1 MVNSNNSK
9 LEESLVISE
18 YKSLREEIQARLS
31 RVFRLQQ
38 GLLLGTLIYATT
50 FYLPKLLSTSAI
62 SQTSKLLPIV
72 ALLYY
77 SFLFILPFIA
87 FVVEL
92 LCTSEQ
98 DAIFRAGIY
107 IKDNIEKIY
116 RQSTF
121 RGWEDWLDRQD
132 KVERR
137 RTSDKLI
144 IFARRYIIIPLYCLA
159 SSFICT
165 LGFINSFHIK
175 LSVSLISLTVTL
187 MFAFY
192 FIIFYLMVSRLDKA
206 QKEEF
211 TSPLYNL
218 LVVDVDGCLLN
229 RNKKISKANID
240 AISFLKK
247 RGVYIILASGRGA
260 FSLKHICK
268 KLNLRGLHVSC
279 HGASIFDAAN
289 TTEQQLPACLTTDD
303 VKSIIRKLNEFNI
316 IWVAFG
322 KEKYYCRQVDMASVE
337 SNLINR
343 ADLKNEDLDII
354 IGVQDELI
362 FTFPENISKILCYVN
377 VDEREKRS
385 ELSKAL
391 SNKFT
396 VMMSTDETLE
406 IIHKEALKEKA
417 VEEIIKEY
425 GPKKIRS
432 IVVGDYD
439 NDIGILKWGHQAV
452 APSNASMGV
461 RKLTGVNV
469 LETSNDDDLI
479 WEISRAYFNLRM
491 VKSKNNN
498 P

>member
-1 MVNSNNSK
+1 MVNPNYSK
-9 LEESLVISE
+9 LEKSLVISE
-18 YKSLREEIQARLS
+18 YESLREEIQARLS
-31 RVFRLQQ
+31 RVFKLQQ

-50 FYLPKLLSTSAI
+50 FYLPKLLNTGTI
-62 SQTSKLLPIV
+62 SQTSKSLPIV

-137 RTSDKLI
+137 RTSDNLI
-144 IFARRYIIIPLYCLA
+144 IFARRYIIIPLYCIA

-165 LGFINSFHIK
+165 LGFITSLQIK
-175 LSVSLISLTVTL
+175 LSFSLMSLSVIV
-187 MFAFY
+187 MIAFY
-192 FIIFYLMVSRLDKA
+192 FFIFYLMVSKLDKA
-206 QKEEF
+206 QREEF

-218 LVVDVDGCLLN
+218 LVLDVDGCLLN
-229 RNKKISKANID
+229 RNKEISKVNIE
-240 AISFLKK
+240 AISFLKR
-247 RGVYIILASGRGA
+247 RGIYIVLASGRGA
-260 FSLKHICK
+260 LSLEHICE
-268 KLNLRGLHVSC
+268 KLNLKGLHVSC
-279 HGASIFDAAN
+279 HGASIFDATN
-289 TTEQQLPACLTTDD
+289 KTEQQLPACLTKNDLKI
-303 VKSIIRKLNEFNI
+303 VIRKLNEFNI

-322 KEKYYCRQVDMASVE
+322 KDKYYCRQRDLDSVK
-337 SNLINR
+337 SNLVNR
-343 ADLKNEDLDII
+343 TDLRNEDLSII
-354 IGVQDELI
+354 VGVQDELI
-362 FTFPENISKILCYVN
+362 FNFPENISKILCYVN

-396 VMMSTDETLE
+396 VIMSTDETLE

-417 VEEIIKEY
+417 VEEIIKDY
-425 GPKKIRS
+425 GPKNIRS

-461 RKLTGVNV
+461 RKLAGVNI

-491 VKSKNNN
+491 IKPNNN
-498 P
+498 T